1 MKKQKKDAEQSF
13 NAHSFSLQTGKIQIE
28 KAEKIKE
35 KIKAKEERTK
45 TGINGLDEVMGGGF
59 EEDSINIVCGG
70 PGSGKTIFALQF
82 LINGAEKY
90 NEPGVYIT
98 FEESKNKIIKHM
110 KEFGWDIKGLENK
123 GKLEII
129 EYTPEHV
136 KKLLT
141 EGGGEVD
148 LAVEKIKAKRIV
160 IDSLTAFALLF
171 KDELARME
179 AFLDLFKLIQKWE
192 CTALL
197 ISEEEQDIEKHHA
210 STIEFEVDGIV
221 LLYNLRKDD
230 VRKRALEIL
239 KLRGTQHSNKLFP
252 MKITNKGINIYPE
265 ETLF

>member
-1 MKKQKKDAEQSF
+1 MKKQKK
-13 NAHSFSLQTGKIQIE
+13 NAKKNFKKHSLSLETGKIQIE
-28 KAEKIKE
+28 KAAKTQEKG
-35 KIKAKEERTK
+35 KEERTK

-70 PGSGKTIFALQF
+70 PGSGKSIFALQF
-82 LINGAEKY
+82 LVNGAEKY
-90 NEPGVYIT
+90 NEPGIYIT

-110 KEFGWDIKGLENK
+110 KEFGWDLKELEKK

-148 LAVEKIKAKRIV
+148 LAVEKIKARRIV

-197 ISEEEQDIEKHHA
+197 ISEEEQDVEKHHA

-252 MKITNKGINIYPE
+252 MKITNKGITIYPE